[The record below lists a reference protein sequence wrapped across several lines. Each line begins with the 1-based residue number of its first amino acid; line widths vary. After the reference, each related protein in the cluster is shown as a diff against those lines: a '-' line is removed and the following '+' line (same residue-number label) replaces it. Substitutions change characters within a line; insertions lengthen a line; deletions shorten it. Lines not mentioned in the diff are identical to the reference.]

1 MTRFLSLGVL
11 VMVLVLNAWP
21 VGAAS
26 QRAQAPVTIRV
37 STWDTGNAGL
47 KPYQVGIKA
56 FEAANPGI
64 KVDVESI
71 SNPMSPGLSF
81 YLARVLAEIAA
92 GNAPDVILVPDDN
105 ARTFAHSGQLLD
117 LGPVLKKGGV
127 KLSDFYTNVWNIGN
141 LSGTTYYVPKDWADL
156 SVFYNK
162 TMFQK
167 AGLPFPKA
175 GWTWAD
181 FLRDARALT
190 IVKNGHPVQWGANV
204 GNGGLWL
211 RAGLEYFVGAAGG
224 HILNPAGTSTTGY
237 LTSPVTE
244 KAIEYFLNLYTRY
257 HISPTPAIVSGF
269 GTLDLFNAQKV
280 AMSFWGP
287 WPLVG
292 VYEANPKL
300 RFGVAPMPI
309 GPSGRPVTEPFWAGY
324 GIYKGS
330 KHLSA
335 AEKFIVWSASRQWAT
350 IDATWSMPAFKDV
363 AVTVSM
369 KRDPHLAVFFQQAP
383 NVIPEEET
391 KTFNFDDDV
400 AAPLQ
405 HMIDVATSGGSSV
418 NVPTLIA
425 QTSAQINAKLAAT
438 YKHQ

>member
-1 MTRFLSLGVL
+1 MTMKRFLSLGIL
-11 VMVLVLNAWP
+11 ALVLTLGTLPA
-21 VGAAS
+21 GAAA

-47 KPYQVGIKA
+47 LPYQQGIKA
-56 FEAANPGI
+56 FEAANPAI
-64 KVDVESI
+64 KVDLESI

-105 ARTFAHSGQLLD
+105 ARTFAHSGQLLN
-117 LGPVLKKGGV
+117 LGPVLQQGGV

-141 LSGTTYYVPKDWADL
+141 LNGTTYYVPKDWADL
-156 SVFYNK
+156 SIMYNK

-167 AGLPFPKA
+167 AHLPFPKA

-181 FLRDARALT
+181 FLKDARALT
-190 IVKNGHPVQWGANV
+190 IANNGHPVQWGAEL
-204 GNGGLWL
+204 GGTWL
-211 RAGLEYFVGAAGG
+211 RAGLEYFIGAAGG
-224 HILNPAGTSTTGY
+224 HILNPSGTSTTGY
-237 LTSPVTE
+237 LTSPATE

-257 HISPTPAIVSGF
+257 HISPTPAEVSGF

-280 AMSFWGP
+280 AMYFGGP
-287 WPLVG
+287 WNLVG

-300 RFGVAPMPI
+300 NFGVAPMPI
-309 GPSGRPVTEPFWAGY
+309 GPSGKPVTEPFWAGY

-335 AEKFIVWSASRQWAT
+335 AEKFILFSASRRWAT
-350 IDATWSMPAFKDV
+350 IDARWSMPAYKDV

-369 KRDPHLAVFFQQAP
+369 KRDPELKVFFQQAP

-391 KTFNFDDDV
+391 KTLNFDDDV

-405 HMIDVATSGGSSV
+405 HMIEVATSGSGTT
-418 NVPTLIA
+418 NLPDLIA
-425 QTSAQINAKLAAT
+425 QTSRQINAKLAAT
-438 YKHQ
+438 YRK